1 MGFLALLSQ
10 FTTLE
15 NGRNEKRTMSGFE
28 VAGIVLGTL
37 PLVVTALEAYSNF
50 LRDWGKAPAELRS
63 LNRQLSTERVR
74 LCNVCEQLISDVVAQ
89 RDIEPMLQDPF
100 GPLWQ
105 AKETNDRIRRRL
117 WDSYTPFE
125 DTVKEV
131 GEALESVMMRLRID
145 VSPDGTVQWIDRKR
159 VTRDFKKLLYRLN
172 RKDYQEALDTIS
184 KGITSLE
191 GLTQQSVGL
200 EPRRRKQ
207 SRCKVFKVLRDL
219 STSFYRA
226 LCSSLL
232 CTDSHD
238 VSLELA
244 TRFIE
249 VGHECDDEKIA
260 QDAQFRLAISF
271 EVAKGSTSKMFWDEV
286 NIKAMSASMTRPSAP
301 CVVAAKTKSAKRV
314 AFGIDRALSR
324 LSFTEPATEL
334 KPNVKTAMAM
344 LTRPAT
350 DIAFIKCPEESS
362 VMPAISPLDLCLTLK
377 KAHQE
382 RPACYGY
389 FIDKEY
395 SHRHFQVC
403 PLGTVINSD
412 GWSIVTLED
421 VLEGKKGLRPLIL
434 LAEKVRLA
442 LVIASSV
449 LQLSKTPWLPEALTP
464 KNIHFFRRGHTLSYE
479 HPFLQRRLPE
489 DSLKLLNNTADSR
502 GYSLSSNPTLL
513 ALGMLLLEII
523 LGSSLKQLRLPD
535 EKGPDGDGLIQD
547 LTIAN
552 RMLEQRVALINPA
565 YKAVV
570 ERCIG
575 CTDSKELD
583 EDDFRQTVYN
593 GVVMELEAIWD
604 HTKLGI

>member
-1 MGFLALLSQ
+1 MS
-10 FTTLE
+10 
-15 NGRNEKRTMSGFE
+15 NPPMSGFE
-28 VAGIVLGTL
+28 IAGIVLGTL

-74 LCNVCEQLISDVVAQ
+74 LCNVCEQLISDVVSQ

-125 DTVKEV
+125 ETIKEV
-131 GEALESVMMRLRID
+131 GEALDSVMLRLRID
-145 VSPDGTVQWIDRKR
+145 VSSDGTVQWIDRKR

-172 RKDYQEALDTIS
+172 RKDYQEALETIS

-207 SRCKVFKVLRDL
+207 SRCKAFKVLRDL
-219 STSFYRA
+219 SASFYRA
-226 LCSSLL
+226 LCSSIL
-232 CTDSHD
+232 CADSHD

-249 VGHECDDEKIA
+249 VGHECDDEKII

-271 EVAKGSTSKMFWDEV
+271 EVTKGPNSKMFWDEV
-286 NIKAMSASMTRPSAP
+286 NIKAISVSMAVPAAP
-301 CVVAAKTKSAKRV
+301 CVVATKTKSSKRV
-314 AFGIDRALSR
+314 SFGIDLALSR
-324 LSFTEPATEL
+324 LNLTETATEV
-334 KPNVKTAMAM
+334 KPNVKTAMAIVA
-344 LTRPAT
+344 RPAT
-350 DIAFIKCPEESS
+350 DIAFIKCPEEGDA
-362 VMPAISPLDLCLTLK
+362 MPRISPLDLCLTLK

-382 RPACYGY
+382 RPACYGHL
-389 FIDKEY
+389 IDKEC

-403 PLGTVINSD
+403 PLGTVMNSD

-421 VLEGKKGLRPLIL
+421 VLEGKQGLRPLIS
-434 LAEKVRLA
+434 LAEKVKLA

-449 LQLSKTPWLPEALTP
+449 LQLSKTAWLPEALTP
-464 KNIHFFRRGHTLSYE
+464 KNVHFFRRGNTLSYE
-479 HPFLQRRLPE
+479 HPFLRRRLPE
-489 DSLKLLNNTADSR
+489 YSFKRLNDAEDSR
-502 GYSLSSNPTLL
+502 GYALSSNPTLL

-523 LGSSLKQLRLPD
+523 LGSSLRQLQIQD
-535 EKGPDGDGLIQD
+535 EKSLDGDNDGLIQD

-593 GVVMELEAIWD
+593 GVVMELEAIWE
-604 HTKLGI
+604 HTKLGM

>member
-1 MGFLALLSQ
+1 
-10 FTTLE
+10 
-15 NGRNEKRTMSGFE
+15 MSGFE

-74 LCNVCEQLISDVVAQ
+74 LCNVCEQLISDVVSH

-117 WDSYTPFE
+117 WDSYGPFE

-131 GEALESVMMRLRID
+131 EEALQSVMLRLRID
-145 VSPDGTVQWIDRKR
+145 VSPDGTVQWTERKR

-172 RKDYQEALDTIS
+172 RKDYQEALETIA

-207 SRCKVFKVLRDL
+207 SRCKVFSVLRDL

-226 LCSSLL
+226 LCSSIL
-232 CTDSHD
+232 CTDPHD
-238 VSLELA
+238 ISLELA
-244 TRFIE
+244 PRFIE
-249 VGHECDDEKIA
+249 VGHECDDEKIV
-260 QDAQFRLAISF
+260 QDAQFKLAISF
-271 EVAKGSTSKMFWDEV
+271 EVIKGPTSKMFWDEV
-286 NIKAMSASMTRPSAP
+286 NIKAVSVSITTSSAP
-301 CVVAAKTKSAKRV
+301 RVVAAKTKSAKRV
-314 AFGIDRALSR
+314 SFGIDRALSR
-324 LSFTEPATEL
+324 LNLTEPATEL
-334 KPNVKTAMAM
+334 KSNVKTAMAIM
-344 LTRPAT
+344 TRPAT
-350 DIAFIKCPEESS
+350 DFAYIKCPEESS
-362 VMPAISPLDLCLTLK
+362 VMPTISPLNLCLTLQ

-382 RPACYGY
+382 RPACYGHL
-389 FIDKEY
+389 IDKEH

-403 PLGTVINSD
+403 PLGTVVNSD

-421 VLEGKKGLRPLIL
+421 VLEGKRGLRPLIS
-434 LAEKVRLA
+434 LAEKVKLA

-449 LQLSKTPWLPEALTP
+449 LQLSKTPWLPEAITS
-464 KNIHFFRRGHTLSYE
+464 KNVHFFRRGNTLSYE
-479 HPFLQRRLPE
+479 HPFIQRRLPE
-489 DSLKLLNNTADSR
+489 CPLKRVSHTSESR
-502 GYSLSSNPTLL
+502 NYSISSNPTLL

-523 LGSSLKQLRLPD
+523 LGCSLNQLRRPD
-535 EKGPDGDGLIQD
+535 EKSPDNDNDELIQD
-547 LTIAN
+547 LTVAN
-552 RMLEQRVALINPA
+552 RMLEQRVALISPA
-565 YKAVV
+565 YKAVI

-575 CTDSKELD
+575 CMEAKGL
-583 EDDFRQTVYN
+583 EDDGFRQTVYN

-604 HTKLGI
+604 DIKLI

>member
-1 MGFLALLSQ
+1 
-10 FTTLE
+10 
-15 NGRNEKRTMSGFE
+15 MSGFE
-28 VAGIVLGTL
+28 IAGIVLGTL

-50 LRDWGKAPAELRS
+50 MRDWGKAPAELRS

-117 WDSYTPFE
+117 WDSYSPFE

-145 VSPDGTVQWIDRKR
+145 VSSDGTVQWIDRKR

-200 EPRRRKQ
+200 
-207 SRCKVFKVLRDL
+207 
-219 STSFYRA
+219 
-226 LCSSLL
+226 
-232 CTDSHD
+232 
-238 VSLELA
+238 
-244 TRFIE
+244 
-249 VGHECDDEKIA
+249 
-260 QDAQFRLAISF
+260 
-271 EVAKGSTSKMFWDEV
+271 
-286 NIKAMSASMTRPSAP
+286 
-301 CVVAAKTKSAKRV
+301 
-314 AFGIDRALSR
+314 DRALSR

-334 KPNVKTAMAM
+334 KPNVKTAMAIM
-344 LTRPAT
+344 TRPAT
-350 DIAFIKCPEESS
+350 NFAYIKCPEESS
-362 VMPAISPLDLCLTLK
+362 VMPTISPLDLCLTLK
-377 KAHQE
+377 NAHHE
-382 RPACYGY
+382 RPACYGHL
-389 FIDKEY
+389 IDKEY

-403 PLGTVINSD
+403 PLGPVINSD

-421 VLEGKKGLRPLIL
+421 VLEGKRGLRPLIS

-464 KNIHFFRRGHTLSYE
+464 KNVHFSRRGNMLSYE

-489 DSLKLLNNTADSR
+489 CSLKRLDNTADSR

-535 EKGPDGDGLIQD
+535 EKGLDDDGLILD

-552 RMLEQRVALINPA
+552 RMLEQRVALINPV

>member
-1 MGFLALLSQ
+1 MRKIRRPKETYPEGRLFLS
-10 FTTLE
+10 
-15 NGRNEKRTMSGFE
+15 
-28 VAGIVLGTL
+28 IVLGTL

-74 LCNVCEQLISDVVAQ
+74 LCNVCEQLISDVVSQ

-117 WDSYTPFE
+117 WDSYSPFE

-131 GEALESVMMRLRID
+131 EEALQTVMMRLRID
-145 VSPDGTVQWIDRKR
+145 VSADGTVQWIERKR

-219 STSFYRA
+219 SASFYRA
-226 LCSSLL
+226 LCSSIL

-244 TRFIE
+244 TQFIE
-249 VGHECDDEKIA
+249 VGHDIDNEKIV

-271 EVAKGSTSKMFWDEV
+271 EVAKGPASKVFWDEV
-286 NIKAMSASMTRPSAP
+286 NIKAMSISMTGRSAP
-301 CVVAAKTKSAKRV
+301 CAVATKTKSAKRV
-314 AFGIDRALSR
+314 TFGIDRALSR
-324 LSFTEPATEL
+324 LTFTDPATDS
-334 KPNVKTAMAM
+334 KPNVKKAMAL

-350 DIAFIKCPEESS
+350 DVAFIKCPEESS
-362 VMPAISPLDLCLTLK
+362 VMPTIRPLDLCLALK
-377 KAHQE
+377 NAHEE
-382 RPACYGY
+382 RPACYGHM
-389 FIDKEY
+389 IDKEC
-395 SHRHFQVC
+395 SHRHFQVY
-403 PLGTVINSD
+403 PLGTAIDSD

-421 VLEGKKGLRPLIL
+421 VLEGKQGLRPLIS

-449 LQLSKTPWLPEALTP
+449 LQLSKTPWLPEALTRE
-464 KNIHFFRRGHTLSYE
+464 NVHFFRRGDTLSYE
-479 HPFLQRRLPE
+479 HPFLQRSLPE
-489 DSLKLLNNTADSR
+489 SSYKRLDETVDSK
-502 GYSLSSNPTLL
+502 GYSLSSNPTLF

-523 LGSSLKQLRLPD
+523 LGSSLKQQRVPD
-535 EKGPDGDGLIQD
+535 EKSLDEDYDGLIQD

-552 RMLEQRVALINPA
+552 RMLEQRVALISPA
-565 YKAVV
+565 YKAVI

-575 CTDSKELD
+575 CTDSKGLE

-604 HTKLGI
+604 DIKLGI

>member
-1 MGFLALLSQ
+1 MQ
-10 FTTLE
+10 
-15 NGRNEKRTMSGFE
+15 
-28 VAGIVLGTL
+28 
-37 PLVVTALEAYSNF
+37 
-50 LRDWGKAPAELRS
+50 
-63 LNRQLSTERVR
+63 
-74 LCNVCEQLISDVVAQ
+74 
-89 RDIEPMLQDPF
+89 
-100 GPLWQ
+100 
-105 AKETNDRIRRRL
+105 
-117 WDSYTPFE
+117 
-125 DTVKEV
+125 
-131 GEALESVMMRLRID
+131 
-145 VSPDGTVQWIDRKR
+145 VQWTERKR

-172 RKDYQEALDTIS
+172 RKDYQEALETIS

-207 SRCKVFKVLRDL
+207 YRCKVFSVLRDL

-226 LCSSLL
+226 LCSSIL

-238 VSLELA
+238 ISLELA
-244 TRFIE
+244 PRFIE
-249 VGHECDDEKIA
+249 VGPECDDEKIA

-271 EVAKGSTSKMFWDEV
+271 QVIKGPTRKMFWEEV
-286 NIKAMSASMTRPSAP
+286 NIKAVPISMTGPSRP
-301 CVVAAKTKSAKRV
+301 CIVAAKTKSAKRV
-314 AFGIDRALSR
+314 SFGIDRALSR
-324 LSFTEPATEL
+324 LNCTESTAEL
-334 KPNVKTAMAM
+334 KPSVKTAMAI

-350 DIAFIKCPEESS
+350 DIAFIKCPEESNA
-362 VMPAISPLDLCLTLK
+362 MPTISPLDLCLTLK

-382 RPACYGY
+382 RPACYGHL
-389 FIDKEY
+389 IDKEY

-403 PLGTVINSD
+403 PLGPVINSD

-421 VLEGKKGLRPLIL
+421 VLEGKRGLRPLIS

-449 LQLSKTPWLPEALTP
+449 LQLSKTPWLPEALTT
-464 KNIHFFRRGHTLSYE
+464 KNVHFFRRGNTLSYE

-489 DSLKLLNNTADSR
+489 YPLKRLNSTADTM

-535 EKGPDGDGLIQD
+535 EKGPDDDGLIQD

-552 RMLEQRVALINPA
+552 RMLEQRVSLINPA
-565 YKAVV
+565 YKTVV

-575 CTDSKELD
+575 CTESKELD
-583 EDDFRQTVYN
+583 EDEFRHTVYN

-604 HTKLGI
+604 YTKLVI

>member
-1 MGFLALLSQ
+1 
-10 FTTLE
+10 
-15 NGRNEKRTMSGFE
+15 MSGFE
-28 VAGIVLGTL
+28 IAGIVLGTL

-63 LNRQLSTERVR
+63 LNRQLSTERAR
-74 LCNVCEQLISDVVAQ
+74 LCNVCEQLISDVVSQ

-117 WDSYTPFE
+117 WDSYNPFE
-125 DTVKEV
+125 DTVKDV
-131 GEALESVMMRLRID
+131 GEALDSLMLRLRID
-145 VSPDGTVQWIDRKR
+145 VSSDGTVQWIGRKR

-172 RKDYQEALDTIS
+172 RKDYQEALETIS

-219 STSFYRA
+219 SASFYRA
-226 LCSSLL
+226 LCSSIL

-249 VGHECDDEKIA
+249 VGHECDDENIV
-260 QDAQFRLAISF
+260 QDAHFRLAISF
-271 EVAKGSTSKMFWDEV
+271 QVSKGPTSKMFWDEV
-286 NIKAMSASMTRPSAP
+286 NVKAISVSMAAPSAP
-301 CVVAAKTKSAKRV
+301 RVIAAKTKSAKRV
-314 AFGIDRALSR
+314 SFGIDRALSR
-324 LSFTEPATEL
+324 LSVTEPATE
-334 KPNVKTAMAM
+334 KKTNVKTAMAI
-344 LTRPAT
+344 LTQPAT
-350 DIAFIKCPEESS
+350 DIAFIKCPEESL
-362 VMPAISPLDLCLTLK
+362 VIPTTSPLDLCRTLK
-377 KAHQE
+377 KAHKE
-382 RPACYGY
+382 RPACYGHL
-389 FIDKEY
+389 IDKEC
-395 SHRHFQVC
+395 SHRHFKVY

-421 VLEGKKGLRPLIL
+421 VLEGKQGLRPLIS
-434 LAEKVRLA
+434 LAEKVSLA

-449 LQLSKTPWLPEALTP
+449 LQLSKTPWLPEALTRE
-464 KNIHFFRRGHTLSYE
+464 NVHFFRRGNTLSYK

-489 DSLKLLNNTADSR
+489 CSSICLDEPTDSR
-502 GYSLSSNPTLL
+502 GYSLSSNPTLF

-523 LGSSLKQLRLPD
+523 LGSSLKRQRLPN
-535 EKGPDGDGLIQD
+535 EKPIEHDNDSLIQD
-547 LTIAN
+547 LTVAN
-552 RMLEQRVALINPA
+552 QMLEQRVALISPA

-575 CTDSKELD
+575 CTDSKGLE
-583 EDDFRQTVYN
+583 EDDFRQNVYS

-604 HTKLGI
+604 NIKLEI

>member
-1 MGFLALLSQ
+1 M
-10 FTTLE
+10 
-15 NGRNEKRTMSGFE
+15 
-28 VAGIVLGTL
+28 
-37 PLVVTALEAYSNF
+37 
-50 LRDWGKAPAELRS
+50 RDRGKAPAELRS

-74 LCNVCEQLISDVVAQ
+74 LCNVCEQLISDIVAQ

-105 AKETNDRIRRRL
+105 AKQTNDRIRRRL
-117 WDSYTPFE
+117 WDSYGPFE

-131 GEALESVMMRLRID
+131 GKALESVMMRLRID

-172 RKDYQEALDTIS
+172 RKDYQEALETIS

-207 SRCKVFKVLRDL
+207 LRCKVFKVLRDL
-219 STSFYRA
+219 SASFYRA
-226 LCSSLL
+226 LCSSIL
-232 CTDSHD
+232 CADSHD

-249 VGHECDDEKIA
+249 VGHECDDEKIV
-260 QDAQFRLAISF
+260 QDAEFRLAISF
-271 EVAKGSTSKMFWDEV
+271 EVNKGPTSKMFWDEV
-286 NIKAMSASMTRPSAP
+286 NIKAMSVSMSRPSAP
-301 CVVAAKTKSAKRV
+301 CVVAEKTKSAKRV
-314 AFGIDRALSR
+314 SFGIDRALSR
-324 LSFTEPATEL
+324 LSFVGPATEL
-334 KPNVKTAMAM
+334 KPNFKTAMAI

-362 VMPAISPLDLCLTLK
+362 VMPTTSPLDLCLTLK

-382 RPACYGY
+382 RPACYGHL
-389 FIDKEY
+389 IDKECSY
-395 SHRHFQVC
+395 RHFQVC
-403 PLGTVINSD
+403 PLGPVIDSD
-412 GWSIVTLED
+412 GRSIVTLED
-421 VLEGKKGLRPLIL
+421 VLEGKRGLRPLIS

-464 KNIHFFRRGHTLSYE
+464 KNIHFFRRGNMLSYE

-489 DSLKLLNNTADSR
+489 CSLKRRNNTADNR
-502 GYSLSSNPTLL
+502 DYSLSSNPTLL

-535 EKGPDGDGLIQD
+535 EKGPDDDGVIQD
-547 LTIAN
+547 LTLAN
-552 RMLEQRVALINPA
+552 RMLEQRVALINPV

-593 GVVMELEAIWD
+593 GVVMELEATWD

>member
-1 MGFLALLSQ
+1 
-10 FTTLE
+10 
-15 NGRNEKRTMSGFE
+15 MSGFE

-50 LRDWGKAPAELRS
+50 LREWGKAPAELRS

-74 LCNVCEQLISDVVAQ
+74 LCNVCEQLVSDVVSHQ
-89 RDIEPMLQDPF
+89 DIEPMLQDPF

-117 WDSYTPFE
+117 WDSYGPFE

-131 GEALESVMMRLRID
+131 EEALQSVMLRLRID
-145 VSPDGTVQWIDRKR
+145 VSPDGTVQWTERKR

-172 RKDYQEALDTIS
+172 RKDYQEALETIS

-207 SRCKVFKVLRDL
+207 SRCKVFSVLRDL

-226 LCSSLL
+226 LCSSIL

-238 VSLELA
+238 ISLELA
-244 TRFIE
+244 PRFIE

-271 EVAKGSTSKMFWDEV
+271 QVIKGPTSKMFWDEV
-286 NIKAMSASMTRPSAP
+286 NIKAVPISMTGPSRS

-314 AFGIDRALSR
+314 SFGIDRALSR
-324 LSFTEPATEL
+324 LSITESTAEL
-334 KPNVKTAMAM
+334 KPSVKTAMAI

-350 DIAFIKCPEESS
+350 DIAFIKCPEESNAMS
-362 VMPAISPLDLCLTLK
+362 TISPLDLCLTLK
-377 KAHQE
+377 KSHQE
-382 RPACYGY
+382 RPACYGHL
-389 FIDKEY
+389 IDKAC
-395 SHRHFQVC
+395 SQRHFQVC
-403 PLGTVINSD
+403 PLGSVINSD

-421 VLEGKKGLRPLIL
+421 VLEGKRGLRPLIS

-464 KNIHFFRRGHTLSYE
+464 KNVHFFRRGNTLSYE

-489 DSLKLLNNTADSR
+489 YSLKRLSSTADSMS
-502 GYSLSSNPTLL
+502 YSLSSNPTLL

-535 EKGPDGDGLIQD
+535 EKGPDDDGLIQD

-552 RMLEQRVALINPA
+552 RMLEQRVSLINPA
-565 YKAVV
+565 YKTVV

-575 CTDSKELD
+575 CTESKELD
-583 EDDFRQTVYN
+583 EDEFRHTVYN

-604 HTKLGI
+604 YTKLVI